1 MNLGRVVVVT
11 LVLLVSSFSGCMF
24 LPHTNFTVLSLT
36 VNDDEGFPQL
46 RIRFNTSDTAT
57 LTVLGPTNQ
66 ALFSDEYYRGIH
78 NESVYLCSYRRN
90 PSPGTYELRA
100 YDTSKNMIFQNE
112 MVFRGQNLSVIQV
125 QDDWW
130 QNTSGP
136 QLVALHLTVRNSG
149 DLPSYPY
156 HVTAQLG
163 DATTQ
168 ADLVPTAVLPHQ
180 STTTSC
186 FVPLGPFSSK
196 GRMVTIALTDA
207 KGALLSK
214 TTHTMSSAEAVVSW
228 TYDWE
233 YLGDQTLRLPSMEWS
248 YKYYKGLSRFDLN
261 DYAPYVFD
269 PYDDAYVAY
278 TAHKLLSLSHAQSE
292 VERINFIASFVQGI
306 PYMEDDPDNDSY
318 EYPRYPIESL
328 KENRGDCDDKAILGA
343 ALLTSL
349 GYNVSLLRLPQH
361 MAVGVH
367 LDTTVGSY
375 SYCIDRY
382 YYLEMTAV
390 NSPIGR
396 VPPEYQGLTNVTF
409 YPISSRPLLI
419 HYWLNATRYKTSTG
433 IDYIK
438 LKMMVKNL
446 GSTAASS
453 FEIQGAFYDAA
464 NHSYNENT
472 GRGSFLGPQD
482 QEIIDLQVNVPK
494 EVSTVL
500 RTRIYLDGIMV
511 HERESSSHFPC
522 STSECKKMRKN
533 RLFLGEPSLFEPLC
547 F

>member
-1 MNLGRVVVVT
+1 MNLSRVVVVT
-11 LVLLVSSFSGCMF
+11 RVLIVSSFSGCMF
-24 LPHTNFTVLSLT
+24 LPHTTFKVLSLT

-46 RIRFNTSDTAT
+46 HIRFNTSDTAT
-57 LTVLGPTNQ
+57 LTVLGPANQ

-78 NESVYLCSYRRN
+78 DEKVYLSSYRRI

-125 QDDWW
+125 LDDWW

-136 QLVALHLTVRNSG
+136 QLAALHLTVLNSG

-163 DATTQ
+163 DATAE
-168 ADLVPTAVLPHQ
+168 ADLVPTVVLPHQ
-180 STTTSC
+180 SAMVSC
-186 FVPLGPFSSK
+186 FVPLGPFSSN
-196 GRMVTIALTDA
+196 GRMVTITLTDA
-207 KGALLSK
+207 EGTLLSK
-214 TTHTMSSAEAVVSW
+214 TTHTMSSPQAVAPW
-228 TYDWE
+228 TYNWE
-233 YLGDQTLRLPSMEWS
+233 YHGGDQTLLLPSMEWS
-248 YKYYKGLSRFDLN
+248 YEYYKGLSRFDLN
-261 DYAPYVFD
+261 DYASYVFD
-269 PYDDAYVAY
+269 PYDDTYVAY
-278 TAHKLLSLSHAQSE
+278 TAHKLLSMSHAQSE
-292 VERINFIASFVQGI
+292 VERINFVASFVQGI
-306 PYMEDDPDNDSY
+306 PYMKDDPNNDSY

-328 KENRGDCDDKAILGA
+328 KEKRGDCEDKAILGA
-343 ALLTSL
+343 ALLSEL
-349 GYNVSLLRLPQH
+349 GYNVSLLRLPDH

-367 LDTTVGSY
+367 LDTAIGSY
-375 SYCIDRY
+375 AYYIDRY

-396 VPPEYQGLTNVTF
+396 VPPEYQGLTNVTM

-419 HYWLNATRYKTSTG
+419 HYWLNATRYTTSSG

-438 LKMMVKNL
+438 LKMLVKNL

-453 FEIQGAFYDAA
+453 FEIQGAFYDAT

-472 GRGSFLGPQD
+472 SRGSFLGPQD

-494 EVSTVL
+494 GVSTVL
-500 RTRIYLDGIMV
+500 RTRMYLDGIMV
-511 HERESSSHFPC
+511 HERESSSHFP
-522 STSECKKMRKN
+522 
-533 RLFLGEPSLFEPLC
+533 
-547 F
+547 